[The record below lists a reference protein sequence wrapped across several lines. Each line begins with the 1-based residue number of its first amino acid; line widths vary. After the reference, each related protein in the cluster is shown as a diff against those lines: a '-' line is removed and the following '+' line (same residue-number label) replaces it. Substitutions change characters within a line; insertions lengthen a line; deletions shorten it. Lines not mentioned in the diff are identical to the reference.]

1 MKAAII
7 VALLYWLIQIANDSG
22 ASSFGFFRPIF
33 AAPVVGLFLGDF
45 KTGLIMGAELEAIY
59 MGIVGFGGST
69 PSDATS
75 AAVICTA
82 YVILGGMTTE
92 AAIAFAIPIGTLM
105 VRADQLVIPL
115 HSYFVPKFD
124 KYAAAGDTKRFLRLH
139 KWYRVLISKT
149 PHALIIF
156 FAVWVGAENVQRV
169 INLLPGFIMSGLT
182 IAGNLLPCVGLGI
195 LCSMT
200 FTRQQGA
207 WLFIGFVLYAYLGLG
222 NMAIA
227 ILGGAAAVLTFFKD
241 MKLADM
247 TRSLAAVPAGSA
259 QNSEEEDFL
268 NE

>member
-7 VALLYWLIQIANDSG
+7 VAVLYWVIQIANDSG

-33 AAPVVGLFLGDF
+33 VAPMMGLVLGDF
-45 KTGLIMGAELEAIY
+45 RTGLIMGAELEAIY
-59 MGIVGFGGST
+59 MGIVGFGGSA

-75 AAVICTA
+75 AAAICTA

-105 VRADQLVIPL
+105 ARANQLVIPL
-115 HSYFVPKFD
+115 HSYFIPKFD
-124 KYAAAGDTKRFLRLH
+124 KYAAAGDTRSFIRLH

-156 FAVWVGAENVQRV
+156 FAVWVGAENVQAA
-169 INLLPGFIMSGLT
+169 ISLLPEFIMKGLT
-182 IAGNLLPCVGLGI
+182 VAGNLLPCVGLGI

-200 FTRQQGA
+200 FTGRQGA
-207 WLFIGFVLYAYLGLG
+207 WLFIGFVLCAYLGLG

-227 ILGGAAAVLTFFKD
+227 IIGGAAAVLTFFRD

-247 TRSLAAVPAGSA
+247 TRGLAAVPAGTDHDK
-259 QNSEEEDFL
+259 EEEDFL

>member
-1 MKAAII
+1 MKEALI
-7 VALLYWLIQIANDSG
+7 VAVLYWLIHIANDSG

-59 MGIVGFGGST
+59 MGIVGFGGSA

-82 YVILGGMTTE
+82 YVILGGMTPE

-105 VRADQLVIPL
+105 ARAIQLTIPL
-115 HSYFVPKFD
+115 HGYFVPKFD
-124 KYAAAGDTKRFLRLH
+124 KYAASGDTKKFIRLH

-156 FAVWVGAENVQRV
+156 FAVWFGADNVQAV
-169 INLLPGFIMSGLT
+169 ISLLPDFIMNGLT
-182 IAGNLLPCVGLGI
+182 VAGNLLPCVGLGI

-200 FTRQQGA
+200 LTAKQGA
-207 WLFIGFVLYAYLGLG
+207 WLFVGFVLYAYLGLG
-222 NMAIA
+222 NMAVA
-227 ILGGAAAVLTFFKD
+227 LLGGSAAVLTFFND
-241 MKLADM
+241 MKLADKSKVL
-247 TRSLAAVPAGSA
+247 TAVPAGSTV
-259 QNSEEEDFL
+259 NDEEDFL